1 MKPTPPI
8 FSGHGHVYTAD
19 VCPALREA
27 ADKGSVRFNA
37 YGRGHYPGTWLPKS
51 WLQGLMSVGY
61 WDAPAPQDW
70 GLDWHRNEG
79 IEFSSPSTGR
89 TRFAVD
95 NSSYRLS
102 AGALTITRPWQR
114 HRVGEPNV
122 GPGRLYWIIL
132 DVGVRRPN
140 QAWQWPDWVILSKP
154 DRDELTR
161 LLRQNEHPVWP
172 ASGEVKHSFAGLDE
186 TIDNSAST
194 NRHSRLAVHLD
205 ELLLGV
211 LETLSRQD
219 IALDPALSSSQ
230 RTV

>member
-132 DVGVRRPN
+132 DVGVRRP
-140 QAWQWPDWVILSKP
+140 
-154 DRDELTR
+154 
-161 LLRQNEHPVWP
+161 
-172 ASGEVKHSFAGLDE
+172 
-186 TIDNSAST
+186 
-194 NRHSRLAVHLD
+194 
-205 ELLLGV
+205 
-211 LETLSRQD
+211 
-219 IALDPALSSSQ
+219 PALPLILPRLDSPKENFIRNAAKCQGFSWALHLIAGRCLPTCPQ
-230 RTV
+230 FGVDGWGRMDYTCCERLRETGVFVNA